1 MKDGSFYEGAFFD
14 NKAEG
19 HGKFFTGEFSYEG
32 FFQDNKFSGMGT

>member
-1 MKDGSFYEGAFFD
+1 MKDGSFYEGSFFE

-32 FFQDNKFSGMGT
+32 FFQDNKFNGVGT